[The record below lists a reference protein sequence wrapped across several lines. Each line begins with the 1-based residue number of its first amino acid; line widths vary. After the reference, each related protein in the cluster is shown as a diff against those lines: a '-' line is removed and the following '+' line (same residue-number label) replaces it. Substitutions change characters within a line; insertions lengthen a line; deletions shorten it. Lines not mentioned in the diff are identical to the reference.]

1 MYSQAKGFHRE
12 VESEESWR
20 QNSGLTNRNHIK
32 RLYDVQLWM
41 DPSSIIYIN
50 SRIPSGYRII
60 FLCVGGDGQ
69 TEPLYFR
76 GFERLVEDNPIYKDM
91 LLIEIELCARRLKME
106 KSFLTLFFRTTNN
119 VR

>member
-41 DPSSIIYIN
+41 DPSSI
-50 SRIPSGYRII
+50 
-60 FLCVGGDGQ
+60 